1 MYKKIISSILALSII
16 LSNATVITSF
26 AAEDKP
32 SVNISTEAKTI
43 YKFKNLKYVIEDDNS
58 VTIVGCDDY
67 VTWVYLTGTI
77 NNRPIKKIDANAFSN
92 CKNLS
97 KITFGNDLEYIGA
110 SAFKDTKITDIV
122 IPASVTFIGK
132 DAFRN
137 CTELKNVY
145 AYIYNDTKKDKNKN
159 KDKDKDKD
167 NETNISLNAFKNTNK
182 DLTIISTKDSPYKK
196 YAEKNNIKFKENES
210 YLKDKNTEEKSTT
223 KQASKEVTDNHS
235 RTTYQ
240 DYVNSYKY
248 VKGCP
253 EGLDDTSYT
262 YHWDDDYYYFDRS
275 GITISKDDYIILCNC
290 VANEYGSN
298 YINTWEMGLVAEV
311 IFNRYYWWGYNSIR
325 SVITAPNQF
334 EGSGSYSGLDTFSY
348 KVTDHVKNSVNTY
361 LSFPEY
367 FDEGYTSFRGDGRW
381 NYFW

>member
-1 MYKKIISSILALSII
+1 MYKKLISGILTLSILTSSAL
-16 LSNATVITSF
+16 AITSF
-26 AAEDKP
+26 ADESDTGIN
-32 SVNISTEAKTI
+32 VSTEAKTI

-92 CKNLS
+92 CKNLN
-97 KITFGNDLEYIGA
+97 KVVLGNDLEYIGN
-110 SAFKDTKITDIV
+110 SAFKDIKISEIV
-122 IPASVTFIGK
+122 IPASVNFIGK

-137 CTELKNVY
+137 CTELKNIY
-145 AYIYNDTKKDKNKN
+145 AYIYNDS
-159 KDKDKDKD
+159 
-167 NETNISLNAFKNTNK
+167 ETNISLNAFKNTNK
-182 DLTIISTKDSPYKK
+182 DLAIMSTKDSAYKK
-196 YAEKNNIKFKENES
+196 YAEKNNIKFKENVF
-210 YLKDKNTEEKSTT
+210 YLKDKNTEDKSTT

-240 DYVNSYKY
+240 DYVNGYKY

-253 EGLDDTSYT
+253 EELDDTHYS

-311 IFNRYYWWGYNSIR
+311 IFNRYYWWGYDSIR

-334 EGSGSYSGLDTFSY
+334 EGSSSYSGLDDFSY
-348 KVTDHVKNSVNTY
+348 KVTDHVRNSVNTY